1 MSHNNPPARN
11 AVIAAIR
18 KHGPMT
24 CAEVAEVLGWTVA
37 RTHGVIANTRRLQPN
52 KVFRVIK
59 YQRCVGK
66 GKDASVYA
74 ARPGE
79 DVPRPAIDQQARDKE
94 KCQRYRDKHRATIN
108 ARHRQARA
116 EKAGV
121 AEQPNPWMQL
131 APVSIRGLMTLQARR
146 AFHEA
151 PPSHASAV

>member
-1 MSHNNPPARN
+1 MSHKNPPARN

-52 KVFRVIK
+52 KVFRVIR
-59 YQRCVGK
+59 YQRSVGK

-79 DVPRPAIDQQARDKE
+79 DVPRPSVDQQARDKE

-116 EKAGV
+116 AKAGSP
-121 AEQPNPWMQL
+121 APQNPWMQL
-131 APVSIRGLMTLQARR
+131 AAREVRPAMTLEARR
-146 AFHEA
+146 AHGM
-151 PPSHASAV
+151 SR